1 MSTCRPTSLAHS
13 VHTYTACFKRLLPIV
28 EPLIDPVS
36 TEEFLSAAAELNTRC
51 TKNPCSCHVALNN
64 MVRQYQSRSGLID
77 PDLNNVDVAAIF
89 VTCWRY
95 AKDNDELEQLHESMM
110 EIGGTCRQGQSHRLL
125 FLLLA
130 YHELY

>member
-1 MSTCRPTSLAHS
+1 M
-13 VHTYTACFKRLLPIV
+13 V

-36 TEEFLSAAAELNTRC
+36 TEEFLAATVELNTC
-51 TKNPCSCHVALNN
+51 CAKQDCPCHMALNN
-64 MVRQYQSRSGLID
+64 MVCQYQARSGLLD
-77 PDLNNVDVAAIF
+77 PQLNDLDVAAIL

-130 YHELY
+130 YHKLY